1 MNSYWLDDR
10 NRKDVDDRTPPR
22 VKELLKSLEGPRE
35 ALLNHPIYQSIQS
48 EEGLHVFM
56 AYHVFA
62 VWDFMSLLKS
72 LQQKLSCVQVPW
84 VPQGDPN
91 LRRLINE
98 IVLGEETD
106 EDGKGGFSSH
116 FELYQ
121 DAMEQCGADATVVDA
136 VIEGIKAGLTPATAL
151 RKAGASVGAQ
161 KFCATTFDVIET
173 GSVAEVATAFALS
186 REDVIPNMFQRL
198 VDDLRLKDMDGYDR
212 FLYYLDRHISVD
224 GDAHGP
230 MAYEMINDLCGDD
243 DAKWA
248 LAESAAR
255 RTIQSRI
262 VLWDHAYVAIKNV
275 EAIQERAA

>member
-1 MNSYWLDDR
+1 MKLSTLSALSE
-10 NRKDVDDRTPPR
+10 
-22 VKELLKSLEGPRE
+22 ELEKHPLFSRIESLEDLRFFMR
-35 ALLNHPIYQSIQS
+35 H
-48 EEGLHVFM
+48 HV
-56 AYHVFA
+56 YA

-161 KFCATTFDVIET
+161 KFCATTFDVIEA

-186 REDVIPNMFQRL
+186 RDSGQKQLQLLRHCQLRSHQTSLHRTFEHQPMRL
-198 VDDLRLKDMDGYDR
+198 
-212 FLYYLDRHISVD
+212 
-224 GDAHGP
+224 P
-230 MAYEMINDLCGDD
+230 
-243 DAKWA
+243 
-248 LAESAAR
+248 SAV
-255 RTIQSRI
+255 QSQ
-262 VLWDHAYVAIKNV
+262 V
-275 EAIQERAA
+275 

>member
-10 NRKDVDDRTPPR
+10 NRKDVEDRTPPR
-22 VKELLKSLEGPRE
+22 VKALLKNLEVPRE

-116 FELYQ
+116 FELYL
-121 DAMEQCGADATVVDA
+121 DAMKECGAPTKVVDDVVQA
-136 VIEGIKAGLTPATAL
+136 IMRGVEPARAL
-151 RKAGASVGAQ
+151 MEAGASFGAQ
-161 KFCATTFDVIET
+161 RFCATTFDVIDNGT
-173 GSVAEVATAFALS
+173 VAEVATAFALS

-198 VDDLRLKDMDGYDR
+198 VDDLRLKEMAGYER

-224 GDAHGP
+224 GDSHGP
-230 MAYEMINDLCGDD
+230 MAYEMINKLCGDD
-243 DAKWA
+243 DAKWQ
-248 LAESAAR
+248 LAEKAAR
-255 RTIQSRI
+255 QTIQSRI
-262 VLWDHAYVAIKNV
+262 VLWDHAFVAIKDI
-275 EAIQERAA
+275 EAMQQEAA

>member
-1 MNSYWLDDR
+1 MKSYWLDDR
-10 NRKDVDDRTPPR
+10 NRKDVEDRTPPR
-22 VKELLKSLEGPRE
+22 VKKLLEGLKEPRE
-35 ALLNHPIYQSIQS
+35 ALLTHPIYQSIQS
-48 EEGLHVFM
+48 EDGLHAFM
-56 AYHVFA
+56 SYHVFA

-84 VPQGDPN
+84 VPEGDPN

-121 DAMEQCGADATVVDA
+121 DAMQECGADATVVNA
-136 VIEGIKAGLTPATAL
+136 VISGIRAGLEPGEAL
-151 RKAGASVGAQ
+151 RFAGASLGAQ
-161 KFCATTFDVIET
+161 SFCATTFDVIAN

-186 REDVIPNMFQRL
+186 REDVIPTMFQRL
-198 VDDLRLKDMDGYDR
+198 VDDLRLTEMPGYER

-224 GDAHGP
+224 GDSHGP
-230 MAYEMINDLCGDD
+230 MAYEMINALCGED

-248 LAESAAR
+248 LAEAAAR

-262 VLWDHAYVAIKNV
+262 VLWDHAFVAIKDI
-275 EAIQERAA
+275 EASRKAAA

>member
-1 MNSYWLDDR
+1 MKSYWLDDR
-10 NRKDVDDRTPPR
+10 NRQDVDTRTPPR
-22 VKELLKSLEGPRE
+22 VRALLEKLEEPRT
-35 ALLNHPIYQSIQS
+35 ALLNHPIYRSIHS
-48 EEGLHVFM
+48 EAGLHTFM

-72 LQQKLSCVQVPW
+72 LQQKMSCVSVPW
-84 VPQGDPN
+84 VPEGDPN

-106 EDGKGGFSSH
+106 EDGQGGFSSH
-116 FELYQ
+116 FELYLS
-121 DAMEQCGADATVVDA
+121 AMRECGANTAVIDATVA
-136 VIEGIKAGLTPATAL
+136 HIRSGLAPASAMIRAKASQGTK
-151 RKAGASVGAQ
+151 R
-161 KFCATTFDVIET
+161 FCETTFEVIQR

-230 MAYEMINDLCGDD
+230 MAYEMINALCGENDK
-243 DAKWA
+243 KWA
-248 LAESAAR
+248 LAEAAAR

-262 VLWDHAYVAIKNV
+262 VLWDHAFV
-275 EAIQERAA
+275 AIQEVEANAQAAA